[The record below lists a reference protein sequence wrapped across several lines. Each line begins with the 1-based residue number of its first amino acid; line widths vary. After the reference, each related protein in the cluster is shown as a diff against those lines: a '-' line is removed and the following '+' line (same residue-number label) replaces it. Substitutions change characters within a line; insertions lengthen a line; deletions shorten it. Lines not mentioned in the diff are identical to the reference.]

1 LSIERE
7 LAPLAKAAA
16 LRAGMKRKLCCPVLA
31 ATVLLASA
39 FGAEAPA
46 VSGRKALDLLLKG
59 RYDEFGQLL
68 TDDAKALLTR
78 EFLRDRVASEIEG
91 FGTLE
96 QVGEPE
102 TAKAGAND
110 LVSFPTRF
118 SKTTV
123 LIQLTMNEAG
133 RVAGLHFRPASEPP
147 RAAVWVR
154 PAYSNP
160 ALFRERAVTVGE
172 DPWKLGGSLTV
183 PVATGR
189 SAAIVLVHGAGPN
202 DRDESIFANRMFEDI
217 AEGLSSRNIVV
228 LRYDKRTRTY
238 ASQMRD
244 TDYTLR
250 EETIEDAARA
260 VTFVSKQPEVDPA
273 RVYVLGHSLGGYAL
287 PRIVSECAKQGT
299 HVAGAV
305 FLAANARHIEDVGLE
320 LAEFM
325 MKDGGS
331 PDKLRQLEMLKG
343 QVELVRHLDP
353 SVQYPSTLLG
363 LPVVYFFD
371 LQNYNPVVEAARL
384 QIPLLFLQGERDF
397 QVTMEDF
404 RLWKA
409 GLAGSQQASFHN
421 YPALNHLFMPGEG
434 PGSLAE
440 YRKAGNVA
448 PAVIGDVAQWVSAQK
463 H

>member
-1 LSIERE
+1 MNRDLFWS
-7 LAPLAKAAA
+7 
-16 LRAGMKRKLCCPVLA
+16 GLA
-31 ATVLLASA
+31 ATVLLA
-39 FGAEAPA
+39 GALGAAAPPG
-46 VSGRKALDLLLKG
+46 SGRKALDTLLKG
-59 RYDEFGQLL
+59 RYDEFNQLL
-68 TDDAKALLTR
+68 TDDAKALLTP
-78 EFLRDRVASEIEG
+78 EFLRDRVASELAG

-96 QVGEPE
+96 EVGEPE
-102 TAKAGAND
+102 TAKAGAYD
-110 LVSFPTRF
+110 LMSFPTRF
-118 SKTTV
+118 STTTV
-123 LIQLTMNEAG
+123 LIQLTMSETG

-160 ALFRERAVTVGE
+160 ALFQERAVTVGE
-172 DPWKLGGSLTV
+172 DPWKLGGTLTV
-183 PVATGR
+183 PVARGR
-189 SAAIVLVHGAGPN
+189 FAAIVLVHGPGPN
-202 DRDESIFANRMFEDI
+202 DRDESISANRMFADI

-260 VTFVSKQPEVDPA
+260 VALVAKQPEVDPG

-287 PRIVSECAKQGT
+287 PRIVAESAKQGT
-299 HVAGAV
+299 RVAGAV
-305 FLAANARHIEDVGLE
+305 FLAANARHVEDVGLE

-325 MKDGGS
+325 LKDGGS
-331 PDKLRQLEMLKG
+331 PDKLKQLELLRG

-353 SVQYPSTLLG
+353 NVQYPSTLLG

-371 LQNYNPVVEAARL
+371 LQNYNPVAEAAGL

-397 QVTMEDF
+397 QVSMKDF
-404 RLWKA
+404 GLWKA
-409 GLAGSQQASFHN
+409 GLAGSPQASFRN
-421 YPALNHLFMPGEG
+421 YPPLNHIFIPGEG
-434 PGSLAE
+434 PVSPAE
-440 YRKAGNVA
+440 YRKPGNVA
-448 PAVIGDVAQWVSAQK
+448 PVVIDDIAQWVSAQK

>member
-1 LSIERE
+1 MKQKLFWSVVV
-7 LAPLAKAAA
+7 AAILLGSA
-16 LRAGMKRKLCCPVLA
+16 L
-31 ATVLLASA
+31 
-39 FGAEAPA
+39 GAEGPA

-59 RYDEFGQLL
+59 RYDEFGLLL
-68 TDDAKALLTR
+68 TDAAKALLTP

-102 TAKAGAND
+102 IAKAGTHD

-123 LIQLTMNEAG
+123 LIQLTMNGAG
-133 RVAGLHFRPASEPP
+133 RVAGLHFRPASEPAP
-147 RAAVWVR
+147 AAAWVR

-172 DPWKLGGSLTV
+172 DPWRLGGSLTV
-183 PVATGR
+183 PLATDR

-228 LRYDKRTRTY
+228 LRYDKRTKTY

-250 EETIEDAARA
+250 EETVEDAARA
-260 VTFVSKQPEVDPA
+260 VAFVSKQPEVDPG

-305 FLAANARHIEDVGLE
+305 FLAANARHIEDLGLE

-325 MKDGGS
+325 LKDGGS
-331 PDKLRQLEMLKG
+331 PDKLKQLELLKG

-353 SVQYPSTLLG
+353 SVLYPSTLLG

-397 QVTMEDF
+397 QVSMEDF

-409 GLAGSQQASFHN
+409 GLAGSQQRSFRS

-434 PGSLAE
+434 PASLAD
-440 YRKAGNVA
+440 YRKPGNVA
-448 PAVIGDVAQWVSAQK
+448 PAVIDDVVQWVSAQK